1 MCRYIEMNAIRR
13 ILILSLIFAA
23 FLPDAGAQAL
33 KAFRDEVPGSYN
45 YWFYTPDSTGQ
56 DKSAKPLVIFLHGAS
71 LCGSNLDRVKRYGTI
86 DALQKGRMLDA
97 YVVAPQNPGG
107 SWKPDKVM
115 KLVDWAEANYNVDA
129 DRVYVIG
136 MSLGGYGT
144 IDLAATY
151 PDRIAAAVAMCGG
164 GSVKDLSRLNDVPLW
179 IIHGT
184 SDRAVSISQSDKVV
198 SAMRMADEDTPRLV
212 YHRIQGM
219 NHSQPARLLY
229 HPEIY
234 DWLFS
239 HTLQD
244 EGRNVSP
251 AFNITNSTLGNAYQ
265 GLNMSRRKPAAVKS
279 KSDAAKSGHK
289 SSASKK
295 GSKRSR
301 HS

>member
-1 MCRYIEMNAIRR
+1 M
-13 ILILSLIFAA
+13 
-23 FLPDAGAQAL
+23 
-33 KAFRDEVPGSYN
+33 
-45 YWFYTPDSTGQ
+45 
-56 DKSAKPLVIFLHGAS
+56 
-71 LCGSNLDRVKRYGTI
+71 KRYGTI

-136 MSLGGYGT
+136 MSGT
-144 IDLAATY
+144 
-151 PDRIAAAVAMCGG
+151 P
-164 GSVKDLSRLNDVPLW
+164 
-179 IIHGT
+179 
-184 SDRAVSISQSDKVV
+184 DRAVSISQSDKVV